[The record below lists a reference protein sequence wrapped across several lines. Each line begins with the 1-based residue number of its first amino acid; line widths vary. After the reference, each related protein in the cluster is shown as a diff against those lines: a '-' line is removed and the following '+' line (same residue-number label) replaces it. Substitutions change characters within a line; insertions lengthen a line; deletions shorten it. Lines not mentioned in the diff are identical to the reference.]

1 MNREELYRAAL
12 ERIANPIADMQRR
25 AEAEGTVLN
34 GMMCVAMANDHHY
47 LKGLAKEALAHGAE
61 LTFESAQTDDPGL
74 PWRLKAA
81 EAERD
86 ELRSAILDVCNVVS
100 ETEPPE
106 GADGAWYVSG
116 LEGAVDHLRQNSR
129 RLMDERDRLRKD
141 WDNALH
147 AATSTMRSELRAALQ
162 ELALLRSQGAVAPH
176 QAHDGPAPVQLLVTR
191 DITDAE
197 REGLRKLVAEYQA
210 KPGRVSIIP
219 LDHLVGLTVEVLQ
232 RESYETAKEKGWHDE
247 DDQPPSEAMVRIAA
261 DGLYQAARCK
271 FIEAY
276 RKGERGDDV
285 LAGVDPMGTVAT
297 LSDRQVR
304 VVAWLALINTE
315 VAEAIEDVVAG
326 RWQTTRNEKGKP
338 EGLGSEL
345 ADIII
350 RACDDAG
357 ALGIDLAAELR
368 AKMDYNRTRAHRHGG
383 KLA

>member
-1 MNREELYRAAL
+1 MRC
-12 ERIANPIADMQRR
+12 P
-25 AEAEGTVLN
+25 
-34 GMMCVAMANDHHY
+34 C
-47 LKGLAKEALAHGAE
+47 GAE
-61 LTFESAQTDDPGL
+61 LPHHLADVGLTEHVCLCCRKYVVKVGRSVQDGTAFNPFAGPPDEPGL
-74 PWRLKAA
+74 LGRLKAA

-86 ELRSAILDVCNVVS
+86 ELRSAILDACNEIS

-106 GADGAWYVSG
+106 DADGAWYVSG

-162 ELALLRSQGAVAPH
+162 ELALLRSQGAAATT
-176 QAHDGPAPVQLLVTR
+176 QANESPAHVQLLVTR
-191 DITDAE
+191 DITAE
-197 REGLRKLVAEYQA
+197 EMEILRKLLAEYRA
-210 KPGRVSIIP
+210 KPGPISIIP
-219 LDHLVGLTVEVLQ
+219 LDHLVGLTVEALQ
-232 RESYETAKEKGWHDE
+232 RESYETAKEKGWRDE
-247 DDQPPSEAMVRIAA
+247 DDQPPSNTIIELAKEAMFIAA
-261 DGLYQAARCK
+261 RGAMLEKLR
-271 FIEAY
+271 
-276 RKGERGDDV
+276 RGELTERDYVYADFSV
-285 LAGVDPMGTVAT
+285 LSE
-297 LSDRQVR
+297 LSARQVR
-304 VVAWLALINTE
+304 VMAGLTLINTE

-350 RACDDAG
+350 RACNDAG

-368 AKMDYNRTRAHRHGG
+368 AKLDYNRTRSHKHGG